1 MEAKLHG
8 KLWFDIL
15 KILLGS
21 TLVAIAFRYFTFPN
35 SIVSG
40 GVTGTIDA
48 AGAFL
53 SGAFTTAI
61 PGIIL
66 HIVLIPLIVM
76 ALQRA
81 LPWLRN
87 TK

>member
-21 TLVAIAFRYFTFPN
+21 TLVAISFRYLTFPN

-40 GVTGTIDA
+40 GVTGIAQIIRLLTGIPV
-48 AGAFL
+48 GVL
-53 SGAFTTAI
+53 SILINI
-61 PGIIL
+61 PIFYLG
-66 HIVLIPLIVM
+66 
-76 ALQRA
+76 
-81 LPWLRN
+81 
-87 TK
+87 